1 MLHSRCVPLI
11 HIVYHCAPPR
21 SSSYTRT
28 HGCSARWRGNG
39 EAVVGLCSC
48 GHLSM
53 KEPLKFSNDL
63 TRKSLRAFGSLYL
76 FGDMIRR
83 NPPKTTGSVGRAR
96 VQAKVRLG
104 KETGSHM
111 QRSCAR
117 CAPARCA
124 SSLVGTTGTA

>member
-1 MLHSRCVPLI
+1 
-11 HIVYHCAPPR
+11 
-21 SSSYTRT
+21 
-28 HGCSARWRGNG
+28 
-39 EAVVGLCSC
+39 VGLCSC

-111 QRSCAR
+111 QRFMCKMCTSTLRVLTCR
-117 CAPARCA
+117 NDWHGLKYVVRGFFLYVC
-124 SSLVGTTGTA
+124 SVV